1 MSRLLSVGTQTKQTF
16 VTLLWKCLED
26 LIEFPTFY
34 LYYNDNFKFDGH
46 PCFKIA
52 FFYRSSLLIE
62 HIFKYSSKFILTI
75 LLMKSDRDFLMNHN
89 IFLVMD
95 FIPFPQFYTDKN
107 HGLLGTETQK
117 HLFRL
122 LTDFLTTGL
131 RINWNFEQMWQNLQF
146 MTFSHYLKC

>member
-26 LIEFPTFY
+26 LIEFLTFY
-34 LYYNDNFKFDGH
+34 LYYNDNLKFDGH

-52 FFYRSSLLIE
+52 FFYRSSVLIE

-89 IFLVMD
+89 IFGNG
-95 FIPFPQFYTDKN
+95 FYSLPTVLHWQESWTVGNWD
-107 HGLLGTETQK
+107 TETLVQTSD
-117 HLFRL
+117 RL
-122 LTDFLTTGL
+122 PD
-131 RINWNFEQMWQNLQF
+131 NWAQN
-146 MTFSHYLKC
+146 

>member
-16 VTLLWKCLED
+16 VTLLWKCLKD

-52 FFYRSSLLIE
+52 FFYRSSVLIE

-89 IFLVMD
+89 IF
-95 FIPFPQFYTDKN
+95 
-107 HGLLGTETQK
+107 
-117 HLFRL
+117 
-122 LTDFLTTGL
+122 
-131 RINWNFEQMWQNLQF
+131 W
-146 MTFSHYLKC
+146 